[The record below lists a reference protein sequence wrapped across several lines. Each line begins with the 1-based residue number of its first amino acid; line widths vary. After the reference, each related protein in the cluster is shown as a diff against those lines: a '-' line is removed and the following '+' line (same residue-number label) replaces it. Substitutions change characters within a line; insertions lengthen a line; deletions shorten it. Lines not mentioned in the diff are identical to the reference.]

1 MAKEIYIDNNGNE
14 IPISGTI
21 NSADILP
28 LTAGSST
35 MTSQAIGDLSQLTT
49 SDKSS
54 LVGAVNEVN
63 AKESETLTYS
73 NGGNTASFKFNRFGN
88 MVCVIG
94 YNAGAMPLPTSWTN
108 LTGTLSEKFRPTSA
122 LSLALIT
129 GDNHL
134 IFLEINTNGTVRIY
148 SNYSGNLYPSGSGIY
163 VTA

>member
-63 AKESETLTYS
+63 GKTTMS
-73 NGGNTASFKFNRFGN
+73 
-88 MVCVIG
+88 
-94 YNAGAMPLPTSWTN
+94 
-108 LTGTLSEKFRPTSA
+108 TGTLTSA
-122 LSLALIT
+122 TSAVTVSRGNFWQLEKMIFACGAFSLGSSTNSGTNLIKFPT
-129 GDNHL
+129 GVNVPSAFDMVCYGADNKTYNCYAYL
-134 IFLEINTNGTVRIY
+134 GNIVANTTMSAQVYTFNFVART
-148 SNYSGNLYPSGSGIY
+148 N
-163 VTA
+163 